1 MIARALRVLSSRS
14 HLVHSTPCLAAC
26 PHRKRPLLAPYDP
39 PGACQSLKR
48 RHVIRQ
54 CSDYVLDSVGETVD
68 FAIGR
73 SHSESRGRS
82 AARSSPYLTPF
93 TTFAT
98 TVLTRAEVTPA
109 TVFASL
115 VYVARSRSHLSI
127 ALEEWALER
136 VFLGALIVA
145 AKYAKDS
152 TLKNVHWAL
161 CTGVL
166 GKRDV
171 GRIQREFLNVLNWE
185 LAIRET
191 YLLAHH
197 QALAE
202 AAFPSPVRTHKKRMS
217 AFLAV
222 SSHHTRQASATS
234 ITLPDLEPS
243 SPASASSSL
252 GSFLPAHTRAVS
264 RACHPRGGVRQ
275 RADGRRAPAR
285 KERQVQRSAAV
296 LPHPARAPIHV

>member
-1 MIARALRVLSSRS
+1 MSQRSSPIHPASLVDPSTHSPALMQLIDIRL
-14 HLVHSTPCLAAC
+14 TKP
-26 PHRKRPLLAPYDP
+26 
-39 PGACQSLKR
+39 
-48 RHVIRQ
+48 VIE
-54 CSDYVLDSVGETVD
+54 YVVDSVVETVD
-68 FAIGR
+68 FAMGR

-82 AARSSPYLTPF
+82 ATRSSPYLAPF

-109 TVFASL
+109 TVLASL
-115 VYVARSRSHLSI
+115 VYIARARPHLSI

-145 AKYAKDS
+145 AKYTNDS

-161 CTGVL
+161 CTGVF

-171 GRIQREFLNVLNWE
+171 GRIEREFLDVLNWE
-185 LAIRET
+185 LAIREAD
-191 YLLAHH
+191 LLAHH

-202 AAFPSPVRTHKKRMS
+202 AAFPSPVRTHKKSMS

-222 SSHHTRQASATS
+222 PSRHARQASATS

-252 GSFLPAHTRAVS
+252 GSFSPPTPAHS
-264 RACHPRGGVRQ
+264 P
-275 RADGRRAPAR
+275 APAVPSR
-285 KERQVQRSAAV
+285 RPKPEFVDVPMDVEPQHEKSVGKFHDLLRSFPIPRAH
-296 LPHPARAPIHV
+296 PHARHPIHV